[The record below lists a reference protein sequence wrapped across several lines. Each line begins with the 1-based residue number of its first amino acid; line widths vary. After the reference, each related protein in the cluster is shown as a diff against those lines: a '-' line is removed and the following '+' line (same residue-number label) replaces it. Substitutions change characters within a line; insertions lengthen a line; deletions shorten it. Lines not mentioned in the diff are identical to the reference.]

1 MPSSLPVSR
10 LVNVSVNLSPS
21 AAQSQ
26 NLSSLLI
33 MGASTV
39 IDTVERVRSYDTL
52 SAVAADF
59 GTTAKEYLAAL
70 LWFQQTPQPT
80 QLYIGRW
87 ARYSTSGKVVCAP
100 LSTAQQAIAAWN
112 AVTSGGF
119 TMSKNGAAA
128 TNITGLNFSAA
139 ANLSAVAAI
148 IQASTTNIT
157 CVWNASLQ
165 RFEIA
170 STTTGTSS
178 SISFLTAPGSGT
190 DVAAMLKGRSTDSGA
205 YLVTGMLGETAAAAV
220 AEMDDRF
227 GQTWYGLVFTETDM
241 LDSEHLAVAS
251 YVEAANTKYFYGI
264 TTQQAG
270 VLVAATTSDLAS
282 QLKAVAY
289 KKTMVQYSSTSPYA
303 VVSAMARILT
313 TEYTGNATVITLM
326 YKQEPGVVA
335 ETLAASQVDALAAKN
350 CNVFVSYQNNTNILQ
365 NGVTC
370 SGLFVDIVTGTDWL
384 GIAMQTALYNV
395 LYTSPTKIP
404 QTDQGVHILCT
415 TVESVCNQAVING
428 LLAPGVWQSAGFG
441 TLKQNDYLPKGFY
454 VYAARVDSQSQEDRS
469 ARRAPPIQVAAKLA
483 GAVHE
488 VSVSVVVNQ

>member
-87 ARYSTSGKVVCAP
+87 ARYSTYGKVVCAP

-251 YVEAANTKYFYGI
+251 YVEAANTKHFYGI

>member
-80 QLYIGRW
+80 QLYVGRW
-87 ARYSTSGKVVCAP
+87 AKTATQGKVVCAP
-100 LSTAQQAIAAWN
+100 LSAAQQAIAAWN

-119 TMSKNGAAA
+119 TLSKNGAAA

-251 YVEAANTKYFYGI
+251 YVEAANTKHFYGI

>member
-33 MGASTV
+33 MGRSPV
-39 IDTVERVRSYDTL
+39 IDTVERIRSYSTL

-59 GTTAKEYLAAL
+59 GTSEKEYLAAA

-87 ARYSTSGKVVCAP
+87 ARYSTPGKVVCAP

-251 YVEAANTKYFYGI
+251 YVEAANTKHFYGI